1 METLEIIIS
10 LLEKKHISQKKF
22 LSDIGLNA
30 SAMSEWKAGRNQS
43 YFRHI
48 DKIAAYFHVT
58 TDFLLTGEEREL
70 VFLSDDDREML
81 ELYQKLDAK
90 GKVMVK
96 AIGYDELDRLK
107 EELAQQESG
116 GTSK

>member
-1 METLEIIIS
+1 METLDIISS
-10 LLEKKHISQKKF
+10 LLEKHHISQKKF

-30 SAMSEWKAGRNQS
+30 TAMSEWKAGRNKS

-58 TDFLLTGEEREL
+58 TDFLLTGQEREL
-70 VFLSDDDREML
+70 VYLSEDDREML

-96 AIGYDELDRLK
+96 ARAYDELDRLK
-107 EELAQQESG
+107 AELAAQEG
-116 GTSK
+116 N